1 MDTPAAP
8 ARGARTPAAA
18 LAERLALPPWI
29 VPREVMEHS
38 GHRELWSGRDR
49 RRGVDVVLKVVP
61 PDRRAHLEAEARA
74 LARLGAHPHVV
85 ALSAVGTAPDG
96 SGWLATDL
104 AAQGTLADQP
114 RPAPARALRWASQL
128 AEALAH
134 AHGRGVVHGDLTP
147 ANVLLDA
154 RGRVLLGDF
163 GAASLSTGSGPEPQ
177 GGGHPGGHTPRFAA
191 PERRR
196 GGRATTA
203 SDVYGFG
210 ATVAHLLGPGFHVAP
225 RRARRLLRRSLEHR
239 PARRPRA
246 AELAGRLRAVG

>member
-1 MDTPAAP
+1 MDTPPAP
-8 ARGARTPAAA
+8 ARGARPPAAA

-29 VPREVMEHS
+29 VALEVMEH

-49 RRGVDVVLKVVP
+49 RRGVDVVVKVVP
-61 PDRRAHLEAEARA
+61 PGRRAHLEAEARA
-74 LARLGAHPHVV
+74 LARLGTHPHVV

-96 SGWLATDL
+96 SGWLAMDL
-104 AAQGTLADQP
+104 AARGSLADQP

-134 AHGRGVVHGDLTP
+134 AHARGVVHGDLTP
-147 ANVLLDA
+147 ANVMLDA
-154 RGRVLLGDF
+154 GGRLLLGDF
-163 GAASLSTGSGPEPQ
+163 GAASLSTGAGPEPRAA
-177 GGGHPGGHTPRFAA
+177 GPPGGHTPGFAA

-210 ATVAHLLGPGFHVAP
+210 ATVAHLLGPGLPRVP
-225 RRARRLLRRSLEHR
+225 RRVRRLLRRSLDHR
-239 PARRPRA
+239 PERRPSA
-246 AELAGRLRAVG
+246 PELAGRLRAVR